1 MSSAA
6 PRFRHEL
13 KYAISLK
20 EAEGFFEAL
29 LPYCEYDPHAGDTH
43 SYEIAST
50 YYDTKDLRF
59 YADREE
65 SIGYRR
71 KIRLRSYVQNQQSTA
86 LFLEIKEKH
95 KQFVA
100 KKRLYLK
107 DKSILENGM
116 PHHRI
121 PLPLI
126 VEQLEDSAEAR
137 EFAYLSKRLNLVPVV
152 MIRYIRKAMIPSFDH
167 DMRITLDTKITAGG
181 EYFQHFDADLEKN
194 LIAPDCGVLEV
205 KTNQGIPLWL
215 FSIMK
220 RFQLVQ
226 TRYSKYC
233 LGVDEVFGASKP
245 WLALSEELEASHINY
260 SSEAEQA
267 A

>member
-1 MSSAA
+1 MSNEA

-13 KYAISLK
+13 KYAISLE
-20 EAEGFFEAL
+20 EADGFFEAL
-29 LPYCEYDPHAGDTH
+29 SPYCEYDPHSGDTR

-71 KIRLRSYVQNQQSTA
+71 KIRLRSYVQGQKSTA

-107 DKSILENGM
+107 DRSILDNGM

-152 MIRYIRKAMIPSFDH
+152 MIRYIRKAMIPTFDH

-181 EYFQHFDADLEKN
+181 EYFHSFDPNIEKN
-194 LIAPDCGVLEV
+194 LIAPGSGVLEV

-233 LGVDEVFGASKP
+233 LGVDEVFGQDKP
-245 WLALSEELEASHINY
+245 WLGLSEELE
-260 SSEAEQA
+260 SSSIDFEAAAEQA